1 MERVYTD
8 KGFISKYSTL
18 NVLEQTGTNPKFSM
32 LLPVSEMPETRTAPD
47 QVDKTVLSD
56 GGYTYAAGLQGTDTK
71 QYTFNYHRDNVRAL
85 KKIKGKELTFLE
97 RNPDNTGERF
107 KGTLTYSRNSLS
119 VNGIVQGTIYIT
131 VSSAD
136 EDAIDDVR
144 DLMKPTAIITTPLND
159 VVVEKSGTYEMQLET
174 SPSATVAATSASTS
188 TATASIVG
196 NKLTITGVAA
206 GYTMVELTTTATGEA
221 TSYRTIAVEVTN
233 DGE

>member
-1 MERVYTD
+1 MERIYTD
-8 KGFISKYSTL
+8 KGFISKFSTL
-18 NVLEQTGTNPKFSM
+18 NVLGNDSKFSL

-47 QVDKTVLSD
+47 QVDKSVLSD
-56 GGYTYAAGLQGTDTK
+56 GGYTYAEGLQGSDTK

-85 KKIKGKELTFLE
+85 KKVKGKELTFLE
-97 RNPDNTGERF
+97 RNPDNTGERY

-159 VVVEKSGTYEMQLET
+159 VVVDKEGTYEVQLET
-174 SPSATVAATSASTS
+174 SPTATVTATSSSASIA
-188 TATASIVG
+188 TATIAA
-196 NKLTITGVAA
+196 NKLTITGVAKGFA
-206 GYTMVELTTTATGEA
+206 MVELTVTATGEA
-221 TSYRTIAVEVTN
+221 TSYRTIAVEVT
-233 DGE
+233 GE

>member
-18 NVLEQTGTNPKFSM
+18 NVLGDDSKFSL

-56 GGYTYAAGLQGTDTK
+56 GGYTYAEGLQGSDTK

-85 KKIKGKELTFLE
+85 KKVKGKELTFLE
-97 RNPDNTGERF
+97 RNPDNTGERY
-107 KGTLTYSRNSLS
+107 KGTLTYSRNSLA

-159 VVVEKSGTYEMQLET
+159 VVVDKDGTYEVQLET
-174 SPSATVAATSASTS
+174 SPNATVTATSSSASI
-188 TATASIVG
+188 ATASIAS
-196 NKLTITGVAA
+196 NKLTITGVAKGFA
-206 GYTMVELTTTATGEA
+206 MVELTVSATGEA
-221 TSYRTIAVEVTN
+221 TSYRTIAVEVI
-233 DGE
+233 GE

>member
-8 KGFISKYSTL
+8 KGFISKFSTL
-18 NVLEQTGTNPKFSM
+18 NVLGNDSKFSL

-56 GGYTYAAGLQGTDTK
+56 GGYTYAEGLQGSDTK

-85 KKIKGKELTFLE
+85 KKVKGKELTFLE
-97 RNPDNTGERF
+97 RNPDNTGERY
-107 KGTLTYSRNSLS
+107 KGTLTYSRNSLA

-159 VVVEKSGTYEMQLET
+159 VVVDKEGTYEVQLET
-174 SPSATVAATSASTS
+174 SPNATVTATSSSASI
-188 TATASIVG
+188 ATASIAS
-196 NKLTITGVAA
+196 NKLTITGVAKGFA
-206 GYTMVELTTTATGEA
+206 MVELTVSATGEA
-221 TSYRTIAVEVTN
+221 TSYRTIAVEVI
-233 DGE
+233 GE

>member
-18 NVLEQTGTNPKFSM
+18 NVLGDDSKFSL

-47 QVDKTVLSD
+47 QVDKSVLSD
-56 GGYTYAAGLQGTDTK
+56 GSYTYAQGLQGSDTK
-71 QYTFNYHRDNVRAL
+71 QYTFNYHRDNIRAL
-85 KKIKGKELTFLE
+85 KKVKGKELTFLE
-97 RNPDNTGERF
+97 RNPDNTGERY

-144 DLMKPTAIITTPLND
+144 DLVKPTAIITTPLND
-159 VVVEKSGTYEMQLET
+159 VVVDKEGTYEVQLET
-174 SPSATVAATSASTS
+174 SPSATVTATSSSATIA
-188 TATASIVG
+188 TATIAA
-196 NKLTITGVAA
+196 NKLTITGVAKGFA
-206 GYTMVELTTTATGEA
+206 MVELTVSATGEA
-221 TSYRTIAVEVTN
+221 TSYRTIAVEVT
-233 DGE
+233 GE

>member
-18 NVLEQTGTNPKFSM
+18 NVLGNDSKFSL

-56 GGYTYAAGLQGTDTK
+56 GGYTYAEGLQGSDTK

-85 KKIKGKELTFLE
+85 KKVKGKELTFLE
-97 RNPDNTGERF
+97 RNPDNTGERY
-107 KGTLTYSRNSLS
+107 KGTLTYSRNSLA

-144 DLMKPTAIITTPLND
+144 DLVKPTAIITTPLND
-159 VVVEKSGTYEMQLET
+159 VVVDKEGTYEVQLET
-174 SPSATVAATSASTS
+174 SPNATVTATSSSASI
-188 TATASIVG
+188 ATASIAS
-196 NKLTITGVAA
+196 NKLTITGVAKGFA
-206 GYTMVELTTTATGEA
+206 MVELTVSATGEA
-221 TSYRTIAVEVTN
+221 TSYRTIAVEVT
-233 DGE
+233 GE

>member
-18 NVLEQTGTNPKFSM
+18 NVLGNDSKFSL

-56 GGYTYAAGLQGTDTK
+56 GGYTYAEGLQGSDTK

-85 KKIKGKELTFLE
+85 KKVKGKELTFLE
-97 RNPDNTGERF
+97 RNPDNTGERY
-107 KGTLTYSRNSLS
+107 KGTLTYSRNSLA

-144 DLMKPTAIITTPLND
+144 DLVKPTAIITTPLND
-159 VVVEKSGTYEMQLET
+159 VVVDKEGTYEVQLET
-174 SPSATVAATSASTS
+174 SPNATVTATSSSASI
-188 TATASIVG
+188 ATASIAS
-196 NKLTITGVAA
+196 NKLTITGVAKGFA
-206 GYTMVELTTTATGEA
+206 MVELTVSATGEA
-221 TSYRTIAVEVTN
+221 TSYRTIAVEVT
-233 DGE
+233 GV

>member
-8 KGFISKYSTL
+8 KGFISKHSTL
-18 NVLEQTGTNPKFSM
+18 NVLGNDSKFSL

-56 GGYTYAAGLQGTDTK
+56 GGYTYAEGLQGSDTK

-85 KKIKGKELTFLE
+85 KKVKGKELTFLE
-97 RNPDNTGERF
+97 RNPDNTGERY
-107 KGTLTYSRNSLS
+107 KGTLTYSRNSLA

-144 DLMKPTAIITTPLND
+144 DLVKPTAIITTPLND
-159 VVVEKSGTYEMQLET
+159 VVVDKEGTYEVQLET
-174 SPSATVAATSASTS
+174 SPNATVTATSSSSTI
-188 TATASIVG
+188 ATASIAS
-196 NKLTITGVAA
+196 NKLTITGVAKGFA
-206 GYTMVELTTTATGEA
+206 MVELAVSATGEA
-221 TSYRTIAVEVTN
+221 TSYRTIAVEVT
-233 DGE
+233 GE

>member
-18 NVLEQTGTNPKFSM
+18 NVLGDDSKFSL

-56 GGYTYAAGLQGTDTK
+56 GGYTYAEGLQGSDTK

-85 KKIKGKELTFLE
+85 KKVKGKELTFLE
-97 RNPDNTGERF
+97 RNPDNTGERY
-107 KGTLTYSRNSLS
+107 KGTLTYSRNSLA

-144 DLMKPTAIITTPLND
+144 DLVKPTAIITTPLND
-159 VVVEKSGTYEMQLET
+159 VVVDKQGTYEVQLET
-174 SPSATVAATSASTS
+174 SPNATVTATSSSASI
-188 TATASIVG
+188 ATASIAA
-196 NKLTITGVAA
+196 NKLTITGVAKGFA
-206 GYTMVELTTTATGEA
+206 MVELAVSATGEA
-221 TSYRTIAVEVTN
+221 TSYRTIAVEIT
-233 DGE
+233 GE

>member
-18 NVLEQTGTNPKFSM
+18 NVLGDDSKFSL

-56 GGYTYAAGLQGTDTK
+56 GGYTYAEGLQGSDTK

-85 KKIKGKELTFLE
+85 KKVKGKELTFLE
-97 RNPDNTGERF
+97 RNPDNTGERY
-107 KGTLTYSRNSLS
+107 KGTLTYSRNSLA

-144 DLMKPTAIITTPLND
+144 DLVKPTAIITTPLND
-159 VVVEKSGTYEMQLET
+159 VVVDKEGTYEVQLET
-174 SPSATVAATSASTS
+174 SPNATVTATSSSASI
-188 TATASIVG
+188 ATASIAA
-196 NKLTITGVAA
+196 NKLTITGVAKGFA
-206 GYTMVELTTTATGEA
+206 MVELAVSATGEA
-221 TSYRTIAVEVTN
+221 TSYRTIAVEVT
-233 DGE
+233 GE

>member
-18 NVLEQTGTNPKFSM
+18 NVLGNDSKFSL

-56 GGYTYAAGLQGTDTK
+56 GGYTYAEGLQGSDTK

-85 KKIKGKELTFLE
+85 KKVKGKELTFLE
-97 RNPDNTGERF
+97 RNPDNTGERY
-107 KGTLTYSRNSLS
+107 KGTLTYSRNSLA
-119 VNGIVQGTIYIT
+119 VNGIVHGTIYIT

-144 DLMKPTAIITTPLND
+144 DLVKPTAIITTPLND
-159 VVVEKSGTYEMQLET
+159 VVVDKEGTYEVQLET
-174 SPSATVAATSASTS
+174 SPNATVTATSSSASI
-188 TATASIVG
+188 ATASIAS
-196 NKLTITGVAA
+196 NKLTITGVAKGFA
-206 GYTMVELTTTATGEA
+206 MVELTVSATGEA
-221 TSYRTIAVEVTN
+221 TSYRTIAVEVT
-233 DGE
+233 GE

>member
-18 NVLEQTGTNPKFSM
+18 NVLGDDSKFSM

-56 GGYTYAAGLQGTDTK
+56 GGYTYAEGLQGTDTK

-85 KKIKGKELTFLE
+85 KKVKGKELTFLE
-97 RNPDNTGERF
+97 RNPDNTGERY
-107 KGTLTYSRNSLS
+107 KGTLTYSRNSLA

-144 DLMKPTAIITTPLND
+144 DLVKPTAIITTPLND
-159 VVVEKSGTYEMQLET
+159 VVVDKEGTYEVQLET
-174 SPSATVAATSASTS
+174 SPSATVTATSSSATIA
-188 TATASIVG
+188 TATIAA
-196 NKLTITGVAA
+196 NKLTITGVAKGFA
-206 GYTMVELTTTATGEA
+206 MVELTVSATGEA
-221 TSYRTIAVEVTN
+221 TSYRTIAVEVT
-233 DGE
+233 GE

>member
-8 KGFISKYSTL
+8 KGFISKFSTL
-18 NVLEQTGTNPKFSM
+18 NVLGNDSKFSL

-56 GGYTYAAGLQGTDTK
+56 GGYTYAEGLQGTDTK

-85 KKIKGKELTFLE
+85 KKVKGKELTFLE
-97 RNPDNTGERF
+97 RNPDNTGERY
-107 KGTLTYSRNSLS
+107 KGTLTYSRNSLA

-144 DLMKPTAIITTPLND
+144 DLVKPTAIITTPLND
-159 VVVEKSGTYEMQLET
+159 VVVDKEGTYEVQLET
-174 SPSATVAATSASTS
+174 SPSATVTATSSSATIAAATIA
-188 TATASIVG
+188 A
-196 NKLTITGVAA
+196 NKLTITGVAKGFA
-206 GYTMVELTTTATGEA
+206 MVELAVSATGEA
-221 TSYRTIAVEVTN
+221 TSYRTIAVEVT
-233 DGE
+233 GE

>member
-8 KGFISKYSTL
+8 KGFISKYATL
-18 NVLEQTGTNPKFSM
+18 NILGDDSKFSM

-56 GGYTYAAGLQGTDTK
+56 GGYTYAEGLQGTDAK
-71 QYTFNYHRDNVRAL
+71 QYTFNYHRDNIRAL

-97 RNPDNTGERF
+97 RNPDNTGERY
-107 KGTLTYSRNSLS
+107 KGTLTYSRSSLS
-119 VNGIVQGTIYIT
+119 VNGIVQGTIYVT

-144 DLMKPTAIITTPLND
+144 DLMKPTAIITTPLDD
-159 VVVEKSGTYEMQLET
+159 VVVDKEGTYIVQLET
-174 SPSATVAATSASTS
+174 SPNATVAATSSSTS
-188 TATASIVG
+188 TATASVVG

-206 GYTMVELTTTATGEA
+206 GFAMIELTVSATNEA

>member
-18 NVLEQTGTNPKFSM
+18 NVLGNDSKFSL

-56 GGYTYAAGLQGTDTK
+56 GGYTYAEGLQGSDTK

-85 KKIKGKELTFLE
+85 KKVKGKELTFLE
-97 RNPDNTGERF
+97 RNPDNTGERY
-107 KGTLTYSRNSLS
+107 KGTLTYSRNSLA

-144 DLMKPTAIITTPLND
+144 DLVKPTAIITTPLND
-159 VVVEKSGTYEMQLET
+159 VVVDKAGTYEIQLET
-174 SPSATVAATSASTS
+174 SPNATVTATSSSASI
-188 TATASIVG
+188 ATASIAS
-196 NKLTITGVAA
+196 NKLTITGVAKGFA
-206 GYTMVELTTTATGEA
+206 MVELTVSATGEA
-221 TSYRTIAVEVTN
+221 TSYRTIAVEVT
-233 DGE
+233 GE

>member
-8 KGFISKYSTL
+8 KGFISKHSTL
-18 NVLEQTGTNPKFSM
+18 NVLGNDSKFSL

-56 GGYTYAAGLQGTDTK
+56 GGYTYAEGLQGSDTK

-85 KKIKGKELTFLE
+85 KKVKGKELTFLE
-97 RNPDNTGERF
+97 RNPDNTGERY
-107 KGTLTYSRNSLS
+107 KGTLTYSRNSLA

-159 VVVEKSGTYEMQLET
+159 VVVDKEGTYEIQLET
-174 SPSATVAATSASTS
+174 SPNATVTATSSSASI
-188 TATASIVG
+188 ATASIAS
-196 NKLTITGVAA
+196 NKLTITGVAKGFA
-206 GYTMVELTTTATGEA
+206 MVELTVSATGEA
-221 TSYRTIAVEVTN
+221 TSYRTIAVEVT
-233 DGE
+233 GE

>member
-18 NVLEQTGTNPKFSM
+18 NILGDDSKFSL
-32 LLPVSEMPETRTAPD
+32 LLPVSDMPETRTAPD

-56 GGYTYAAGLQGTDTK
+56 GGYTYAEGLQGTDTK
-71 QYTFNYHRDNVRAL
+71 NYTFNYHRDNVRAL
-85 KKIKGKELTFLE
+85 KKVKGKELTFLE
-97 RNPDNTGERF
+97 RNPDNTGERY
-107 KGTLTYSRNSLS
+107 KGTLTYSRNSLA

-159 VVVEKSGTYEMQLET
+159 VVVDKEGTYEVQLET
-174 SPSATVAATSASTS
+174 SPNATVTATSSSASI
-188 TATASIVG
+188 ATASIAS
-196 NKLTITGVAA
+196 NKLTITGVAKGFA
-206 GYTMVELTTTATGEA
+206 MVELTVSATDEA
-221 TSYRTIAVEVTN
+221 TSYRTIAVEVV
-233 DGE
+233 GE

>member
-18 NVLEQTGTNPKFSM
+18 NVLGNDSKFSL

-56 GGYTYAAGLQGTDTK
+56 GGYTYAEGLQGTDTK

-85 KKIKGKELTFLE
+85 KKVKGKELTFLE
-97 RNPDNTGERF
+97 RNPDNTGERY
-107 KGTLTYSRNSLS
+107 KGTLTYSRNSLA

-144 DLMKPTAIITTPLND
+144 DLVKPTAIITTPLND
-159 VVVEKSGTYEMQLET
+159 VVVDKEGTYEVQLET
-174 SPSATVAATSASTS
+174 SPSATVTATSSSATIA
-188 TATASIVG
+188 TATIAA
-196 NKLTITGVAA
+196 NKLTITGVAKGFA
-206 GYTMVELTTTATGEA
+206 MVELAVSATGEA
-221 TSYRTIAVEVTN
+221 TSYRTIAVEVT
-233 DGE
+233 GE

>member
-8 KGFISKYSTL
+8 KGFISKHSTL
-18 NVLEQTGTNPKFSM
+18 NVLGNDSKFSL

-56 GGYTYAAGLQGTDTK
+56 GGYTYAEGLQGSDTK

-85 KKIKGKELTFLE
+85 KKVKGKELTFLE
-97 RNPDNTGERF
+97 RNPDNTGERY
-107 KGTLTYSRNSLS
+107 KGTLTYSRNSLA

-159 VVVEKSGTYEMQLET
+159 VVVDKEGTYEVQLET
-174 SPSATVAATSASTS
+174 SPNATVTATSSSASI
-188 TATASIVG
+188 ATASISS
-196 NKLTITGVAA
+196 NKLTITGVAKGFA
-206 GYTMVELTTTATGEA
+206 MVELTVSATGEA
-221 TSYRTIAVEVTN
+221 TSYRTIAVEVV
-233 DGE
+233 GE

>member
-8 KGFISKYSTL
+8 KGFISKHSTL
-18 NVLEQTGTNPKFSM
+18 NVLGNDSKFSL

-56 GGYTYAAGLQGTDTK
+56 GGYTYAEGLQGSDTK

-85 KKIKGKELTFLE
+85 KKVKGKELTFLE
-97 RNPDNTGERF
+97 RNPDNTGERY
-107 KGTLTYSRNSLS
+107 KGTLTYSRNSLA

-159 VVVEKSGTYEMQLET
+159 VVVDKEGTYEVQLET
-174 SPSATVAATSASTS
+174 SPNATVTATSSSASI
-188 TATASIVG
+188 ATASIAS
-196 NKLTITGVAA
+196 NKLTITGVAKGFA
-206 GYTMVELTTTATGEA
+206 MVELTVSATGEA
-221 TSYRTIAVEVTN
+221 TSYRTIAVEVV
-233 DGE
+233 GE

>member
-8 KGFISKYSTL
+8 KGFISKFSTL
-18 NVLEQTGTNPKFSM
+18 NVLGNDSKFSL

-56 GGYTYAAGLQGTDTK
+56 GGYTYAEGLQGTDTK

-85 KKIKGKELTFLE
+85 KKVKGKELTFLE
-97 RNPDNTGERF
+97 RNPDNTGERY
-107 KGTLTYSRNSLS
+107 KGTLTYSRNSLA

-144 DLMKPTAIITTPLND
+144 DLVKSTAIITTPLND
-159 VVVEKSGTYEMQLET
+159 VVVDKEGTYEVQLET
-174 SPSATVAATSASTS
+174 SPSATVTATSSSATIA
-188 TATASIVG
+188 TATIAA
-196 NKLTITGVAA
+196 NKLTITGVAKGFA
-206 GYTMVELTTTATGEA
+206 MVELVVSATGEA
-221 TSYRTIAVEVTN
+221 TSYRTIAVEVT
-233 DGE
+233 GE

>member
-8 KGFISKYSTL
+8 KGFISKGSSLNTL
-18 NVLEQTGTNPKFSM
+18 GDDSKFSM

-56 GGYTYAAGLQGTDTK
+56 GGYTYAEGLQGSDTK

-85 KKIKGKELTFLE
+85 KKVKGKELTFLE
-97 RNPDNTGERF
+97 RNPDNTGEKY
-107 KGTLTYSRNSLS
+107 KGTLTYSRNSLA

-159 VVVEKSGTYEMQLET
+159 VVVDKEDTYEVQLET
-174 SPSATVAATSASTS
+174 SPSATVTATSSSATIA
-188 TATASIVG
+188 TATIAA
-196 NKLTITGVAA
+196 NKLTITGVAKGFA
-206 GYTMVELTTTATGEA
+206 MVELAVSAAGEA
-221 TSYRTIAVEVTN
+221 TSYRTIAVEVT
-233 DGE
+233 GE

>member
-8 KGFISKYSTL
+8 KGFISKHSTL
-18 NVLEQTGTNPKFSM
+18 NVLGNDSKFSL

-56 GGYTYAAGLQGTDTK
+56 GGYTYAEGLQGTDTK
-71 QYTFNYHRDNVRAL
+71 NYTFNYHRDNVRAL
-85 KKIKGKELTFLE
+85 KKVKGKELTFLE
-97 RNPDNTGERF
+97 RNPDNTGERY
-107 KGTLTYSRNSLS
+107 KGTLTYSRNSLA

-159 VVVEKSGTYEMQLET
+159 VVVDKEGTYEVQLET
-174 SPSATVAATSASTS
+174 SPNATVTATSSSASI
-188 TATASIVG
+188 ATASIAS
-196 NKLTITGVAA
+196 NKLTITGVAKGFA
-206 GYTMVELTTTATGEA
+206 MVELTVSATGEA
-221 TSYRTIAVEVTN
+221 TSYRTIAVEVT
-233 DGE
+233 GE